1 VGHQCWSPGSH
12 IPQTVD
18 QAIALAKRQ
27 QQVLD
32 RTKHQGSKSS
42 VFGKAQSSYTKHDS
56 KSGGQQ
62 SPFWKERQTL
72 NYRKANNLCYYC
84 GEKYDQA
91 HAAVCTQ
98 RPKAQVNALVTN
110 DLDMPLSEELV
121 AQLELEESLTSEF
134 CQLSVNAL
142 AGTDQGNAMKLK
154 ALAKNQI
161 MLTLVDTGSTHSFV
175 SSEFLKK
182 VGIQFVPTTPKQVR
196 LPNGQVLLSDRWV
209 PNMTWWCSGHT
220 LQADMRVLDF
230 LCI

>member
-1 VGHQCWSPGSH
+1 M
-12 IPQTVD
+12 
-18 QAIALAKRQ
+18 
-27 QQVLD
+27 LD

-84 GEKYDQA
+84 GEKYDTA

-196 LPNGQVLLSDRWV
+196 LPNGQVLLSDQWV

>member
-1 VGHQCWSPGSH
+1 M
-12 IPQTVD
+12 
-18 QAIALAKRQ
+18 
-27 QQVLD
+27 LD

-72 NYRKANNLCYYC
+72 NYREANNLCYYC
-84 GEKYDQA
+84 GEKYDPA

-134 CQLSVNAL
+134 CQPNA
-142 AGTDQGNAMKLK
+142 
-154 ALAKNQI
+154 
-161 MLTLVDTGSTHSFV
+161 V
-175 SSEFLKK
+175 SLDRENH
-182 VGIQFVPTTPKQVR
+182 GI
-196 LPNGQVLLSDRWV
+196 
-209 PNMTWWCSGHT
+209 
-220 LQADMRVLDF
+220 
-230 LCI
+230 

>member
-1 VGHQCWSPGSH
+1 M
-12 IPQTVD
+12 
-18 QAIALAKRQ
+18 
-27 QQVLD
+27 
-32 RTKHQGSKSS
+32 
-42 VFGKAQSSYTKHDS
+42 
-56 KSGGQQ
+56 
-62 SPFWKERQTL
+62 
-72 NYRKANNLCYYC
+72 
-84 GEKYDQA
+84 
-91 HAAVCTQ
+91 CTQ

-142 AGTDQGNAMKLK
+142 AATDQGNAMKLK
-154 ALAKNQI
+154 ALVKNQI

-182 VGIQFVPTTPKQVR
+182 VGIQFVPTTPKHVR
-196 LPNGQVLLSDRWV
+196 LPNGQVLLSDQWV